1 MYLSDRFIKAGDDLC
16 DFDHHVPAP
25 YLRRRF
31 SVDRIPERCEV
42 TICGL
47 GFYRLW
53 INGVEIT
60 RGPLS
65 PGITNPDDVC
75 FYDHYEIGN
84 HLIPGENV
92 IGVILGNG
100 FRNPFG
106 GFIWDFEKA
115 ACRGPVCLALA
126 VEADGMLLWEADEN
140 FRTHPSHITFDDLR
154 MGCRCDARLE
164 IAGWNTLDFDD
175 SGWKRAL
182 PCEAP
187 KGERMLQTAPPI
199 KTLRIIEPVSV
210 THYDRLPFVYESAA
224 YDAKPLEQYVR
235 ENVYVFDFGVNT
247 AGVTRLHIHGEP
259 GQKIVIR
266 HGEHNNKMGFS
277 VNTTL
282 FFRDYSL
289 SKYADFGQTDVYI
302 CRGGD
307 EVFVPDFK
315 YDGFRYAYVEGLRP
329 EQLREDTLLLLEQS
343 SLGDTRADFACSDPI
358 LNKLQEFTL
367 RSDRANFFW
376 LPTDCPHREKNG
388 WTGDASTSAE
398 QFLVNFPMAEQL
410 KQWMISVRKAQKPD
424 GDLPGIVPTGGWGFA
439 WGNGPAWDA
448 VCVNVPY
455 YIYRFDGDPT
465 VVTEN
470 RNMILRY
477 FRYAGSRLDSR
488 GLADFGLGDWMDPL
502 QNTDGVIRAPL
513 VVTSSAELYD
523 IAVKAAAMFAGVGDV
538 DAAGEASAFADR
550 MKKAIRANLIDFETM
565 TVSGDC
571 QASQAVG
578 MGMGIFEPEE
588 VERAGERLVEIIH
601 RDGDVSAC
609 GMIGM
614 RYLFHVLCG
623 MGQVDLAY
631 RMITNTEDRGCYGY
645 WVSHGATS
653 LWESFDPWDSDVCS
667 RNHHFFGDISS
678 FLIQDV
684 AGLRPNPRLAGTNT
698 VEIVPHF
705 PAGLEYARASW
716 EETTVSWQREGNTIV
731 LDITIPAGKRGK
743 LLLEDG
749 YRLDGVTETQ
759 LMPGIHRFCMQ
770 R

>member
-1 MYLSDRFIKAGDDLC
+1 M
-16 DFDHHVPAP
+16 
-25 YLRRRF
+25 
-31 SVDRIPERCEV
+31 
-42 TICGL
+42 
-47 GFYRLW
+47 
-53 INGVEIT
+53 
-60 RGPLS
+60 
-65 PGITNPDDVC
+65 
-75 FYDHYEIGN
+75 
-84 HLIPGENV
+84 
-92 IGVILGNG
+92 
-100 FRNPFG
+100 
-106 GFIWDFEKA
+106 
-115 ACRGPVCLALA
+115 
-126 VEADGMLLWEADEN
+126 
-140 FRTHPSHITFDDLR
+140 
-154 MGCRCDARLE
+154 
-164 IAGWNTLDFDD
+164 
-175 SGWKRAL
+175 
-182 PCEAP
+182 
-187 KGERMLQTAPPI
+187 
-199 KTLRIIEPVSV
+199 
-210 THYDRLPFVYESAA
+210 
-224 YDAKPLEQYVR
+224 
-235 ENVYVFDFGVNT
+235 
-247 AGVTRLHIHGEP
+247 
-259 GQKIVIR
+259 
-266 HGEHNNKMGFS
+266 
-277 VNTTL
+277 
-282 FFRDYSL
+282 
-289 SKYADFGQTDVYI
+289 
-302 CRGGD
+302 
-307 EVFVPDFK
+307 
-315 YDGFRYAYVEGLRP
+315 
-329 EQLREDTLLLLEQS
+329 
-343 SLGDTRADFACSDPI
+343 
-358 LNKLQEFTL
+358 
-367 RSDRANFFW
+367 
-376 LPTDCPHREKNG
+376 
-388 WTGDASTSAE
+388 
-398 QFLVNFPMAEQL
+398 
-410 KQWMISVRKAQKPD
+410 
-424 GDLPGIVPTGGWGFA
+424 
-439 WGNGPAWDA
+439 
-448 VCVNVPY
+448 
-455 YIYRFDGDPT
+455 
-465 VVTEN
+465 
-470 RNMILRY
+470 
-477 FRYAGSRLDSR
+477 
-488 GLADFGLGDWMDPL
+488 
-502 QNTDGVIRAPL
+502 IRAPL